1 MSLSAG
7 ERHKGP
13 LLAAFLVLFVFM
25 VVEVIGGF
33 VTGSLAL
40 LSDAGHMLTDV
51 IGIGMAL
58 AAIHLASRGSARSH
72 RTFGWYRLEIL
83 AALANSVLLL
93 GVAVYVLIEAINRFG
108 DPADVLGGPMLVIA
122 ILGLLANLVA
132 FWLLREGS
140 KESLNV
146 EGAYLEVLA
155 DTVGSVG
162 VIVGAIVLQYT
173 GWEWVDPVV
182 GIAIAVWIVP
192 RTIRL
197 AGQALRILVQAA
209 PPGTD
214 IDKLRADLAAVDGV
228 VDVHDLHVW
237 TLTSD
242 MDVASAHLMVGNEC
256 RPAPRARSGARPV
269 ARALRHRPR
278 HVASGTGGPHRLR
291 RGRLVSARVIG
302 PLARGT
308 TFPPMTHLSG
318 VWFKVTDLQVASGR
332 GCRVTTV
339 DGEEYLD
346 FAAGIAVNSTG
357 HCHPKVVAAIAEQA
371 ARGIHLQANVYTHD
385 LLEPLASRLS
395 ELAPGRST
403 RSSSPTRAP
412 RSPRRPSSSPSK
424 RPGGPTSSCSPDR
437 STAGPT

>member
-1 MSLSAG
+1 MADGNDHDHGSTADKGPGHSHSHVSLSAG
-7 ERHKGP
+7 GRHKGP
-13 LLAAFLVLFVFM
+13 LFAAFGVLFVFM
-25 VVEVIGGF
+25 ILEVVGGIF
-33 VTGSLAL
+33 TNSLAL

-58 AAIHLASRGSARSH
+58 AAIHLAGRGSERSH

-93 GVAVYVLIEAINRFG
+93 GVAVYVLVEAVNRFG

-122 ILGLLANLVA
+122 TLGLIANLVA

-162 VIVGAIVLQYT
+162 VIAGAIVLQLT
-173 GWEWVDPVV
+173 SWDWVDPVV

-242 MDVASAHLMVGNEC
+242 MDVASAHLMVG
-256 RPAPRARSGARPV
+256 ASVDQHGVLDRARDL
-269 ARALRHRPR
+269 LRERY
-278 HVASGTGGPHRLR
+278 G
-291 RGRLVSARVIG
+291 IG
-302 PLARGT
+302 HAT
-308 TFPPMTHLSG
+308 
-318 VWFKVTDLQVASGR
+318 LQVEPEDHT
-332 GCRVTTV
+332 GCDEV
-339 DGEEYLD
+339 GW
-346 FAAGIAVNSTG
+346 
-357 HCHPKVVAAIAEQA
+357 
-371 ARGIHLQANVYTHD
+371 
-385 LLEPLASRLS
+385 
-395 ELAPGRST
+395 
-403 RSSSPTRAP
+403 
-412 RSPRRPSSSPSK
+412 
-424 RPGGPTSSCSPDR
+424 
-437 STAGPT
+437 